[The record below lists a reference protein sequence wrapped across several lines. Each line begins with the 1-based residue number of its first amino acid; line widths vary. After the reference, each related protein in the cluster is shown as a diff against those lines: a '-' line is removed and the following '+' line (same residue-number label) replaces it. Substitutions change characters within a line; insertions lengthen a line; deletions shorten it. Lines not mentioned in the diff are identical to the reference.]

1 MSLIVLVFVLFS
13 FILRH
18 PNKSFF
24 NVINIFG
31 LFIFF
36 THFEILYKTTQVL
49 KNEAQSIG
57 GMIESLKGV
66 VDRYTIVDTGSTDRT
81 KEIIKESFGD
91 TPGDIYDEKF
101 IDFATTR
108 NRAIELEGIKS
119 VSVGKKKEQESNA
132 SHSNEDV
139 V

>member
-1 MSLIVLVFVLFS
+1 LL
-13 FILRH
+13 
-18 PNKSFF
+18 PNLK
-24 NVINIFG
+24 I
-31 LFIFF
+31 
-36 THFEILYKTTQVL
+36 HKTTQVL

-119 VSVGKKKEQESNA
+119 VSVGKKKSKRAMHRIAMKN
-132 SHSNEDV
+132 V